1 MLRMKELRGK
11 RTQAA
16 VAKQLGLTQRT
27 YQNYEIGAR
36 QADYE
41 TLAKIAKFYGVS
53 VDYLLGIENSVWTAE
68 DYAQG
73 VVGTKQVSITPEQ
86 DDLLS
91 MFDEMD
97 EQQRRL
103 FLEMGKAILK
113 TNK

>member
-41 TLAKIAKFYGVS
+41 TLAKIAQFYKVS
-53 VDYLLGIENSVWTAE
+53 IEYMLGIDNNVSSAN
-68 DYAQG
+68 DYANG
-73 VVGTKQVSITPEQ
+73 VVETKQVRITADQ
-86 DDLLS
+86 DELLEL
-91 MFDEMD
+91 FDEMN
-97 EQQRRL
+97 EQQKQL
-103 FLEMGKAILK
+103 FVEMGKTILK
-113 TNK
+113 IQ